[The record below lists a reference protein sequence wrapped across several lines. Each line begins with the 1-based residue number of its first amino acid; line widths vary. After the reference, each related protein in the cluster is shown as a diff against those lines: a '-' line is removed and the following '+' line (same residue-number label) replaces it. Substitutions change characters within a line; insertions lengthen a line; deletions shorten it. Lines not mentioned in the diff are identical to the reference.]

1 MVFREEA
8 APTARPDAGEGQR
21 AELPSQRR
29 SGVDLRPPSKK
40 QGAASVAGGSAWED
54 RYAQVLVFVDC
65 AIIYTAMLGALAL
78 RFGGN
83 SGGRIGSS
91 DNLNYSIVTAL
102 LGFFWLLMLGG
113 HRAYEPRFLGSGVEE
128 YRRVFM
134 SCFRIGAIVAI
145 ASYTFKL
152 EIARGFIG
160 VALPVGTAMLLISR
174 YTIRKYVHRGRDHG
188 RFTHRLVIAGDR
200 PQVIELVRRIR
211 REAAVGYQI
220 VGVALPQRGRM
231 MVDGEAVAV
240 LGTLDSLPRIL
251 TDAKADS
258 VAVTASSSMTGA
270 ALRRLGWQL
279 EGTGVD
285 LVVAPALVDVAGP
298 RISIRPVAGLPLL
311 HVEEPEIAG
320 FWPLVRTAAYWVAA
334 LLLVIVLSPLLAGI
348 AIWIAVDSR
357 GPVLFRQT
365 RAGAE
370 GKPFTVYK
378 FRTMC
383 VDAEARLEELR
394 DLNESDP
401 DGLLFKMRNDP
412 RVTRSGRFLRK
423 YSLDELP
430 QLFNVLRGNMAL
442 VGPRPPLLSEVDAYG
457 ADVRR
462 RLMVRPGITGL
473 WQVSGRSDLTWEE
486 SVRLDLY
493 YVENWSPALDISI
506 LWKTMFAVLRGGGAY

>member
-1 MVFREEA
+1 MVLRSGPV
-8 APTARPDAGEGQR
+8 PTAPDADEPGQP
-21 AELPSQRR
+21 AVLPTQRR
-29 SGVDLRPPSKK
+29 SAVDLRPAPEIVR
-40 QGAASVAGGSAWED
+40 ATHWEN

-65 AIIYTAMLGALAL
+65 AVIYAALLAAMAL
-78 RFGGN
+78 RFGGHTN
-83 SGGRIGSS
+83 IAAGNRA
-91 DNLNYSIVTAL
+91 NLNYSIVTSL
-102 LGFFWLLMLGG
+102 LGFCWLLMLGG

-128 YRRVFM
+128 YRRVFL

-145 ASYTFKL
+145 TSYGLKL
-152 EIARGFIG
+152 EIARGFVG
-160 VALPVGTAMLLISR
+160 VALPTGTAALLISR
-174 YTIRKYVHRGRDHG
+174 YSIRKYVHRGRDHG
-188 RFTHRLVIAGDR
+188 RFTHRLVVAGDR

-211 REAAVGYQI
+211 REAATGYQI
-220 VGVALPQRGRM
+220 VGVALPQRGRFT
-231 MVDGEAVAV
+231 VDGEAVPV

-251 TDAKADS
+251 QDAKADS

-285 LVVAPALVDVAGP
+285 LVVAPALADVAGP

-311 HVEEPEIAG
+311 HVEEPELTG
-320 FWPLVRTAAYWVAA
+320 FWPLIRTATYWVAA
-334 LLLVIVLSPLLAGI
+334 LLLVIVLSPVLVGI
-348 AIWIAVDSR
+348 ACWIAIDSR
-357 GPVLFRQT
+357 GSVLFRQT
-365 RAGAE
+365 RAGA
-370 GKPFTVYK
+370 GGDPFTVYK
-378 FRTMC
+378 FRTMV
-383 VDAEARLEELR
+383 VDAEARLA
-394 DLNESDP
+394 DLKDSNES

-442 VGPRPPLLSEVDAYG
+442 VGPRPPLPSEVEAYG

-506 LWKTMFAVLRGGGAY
+506 LWKTLFAVLRGGGAY

>member
-1 MVFREEA
+1 MVFRNGA
-8 APTARPDAGEGQR
+8 APTAHDADEPVQQVGPPRQRPA
-21 AELPSQRR
+21 
-29 SGVDLRPPSKK
+29 GVDLQPT
-40 QGAASVAGGSAWED
+40 AEGSEIVSATTWEN
-54 RYAQVLVFVDC
+54 RYAQVLVLVDC
-65 AIIYTAMLGALAL
+65 AIIYAALLGALAL
-78 RFGGN
+78 RFGRHTNVAAGHN
-83 SGGRIGSS
+83 ANIS
-91 DNLNYSIVTAL
+91 YSIVTSL
-102 LGFFWLLMLGG
+102 LGFLWLLMLGG

-128 YRRVFM
+128 YRRVFL
-134 SCFRIGAIVAI
+134 SCFRLGSIVAI
-145 ASYTFKL
+145 ASYGLKL
-152 EIARGFIG
+152 EIARGFVG
-160 VALPVGTAMLLISR
+160 VALPAGTAALLVSR

-188 RFTHRLVIAGDR
+188 RFSHRLVIAGDR

-211 REAAVGYQI
+211 REAAAGYQI

-231 MVDGEAVAV
+231 VVDGEPVPV
-240 LGTLDSLPRIL
+240 LGTLDSLPGVL
-251 TDAKADS
+251 ADARADS

-279 EGTGVD
+279 EGTGID
-285 LVVAPALVDVAGP
+285 LVVAPALADVAGP

-320 FWPLVRTAAYWVAA
+320 FWPLVRTATYWVAA
-334 LLLVIVLSPLLAGI
+334 LLLVVILSPLLAFIAGWI
-348 AIWIAVDSR
+348 AIDSR

-365 RAGAE
+365 RAGS
-370 GKPFTVYK
+370 GGHPFTVYK
-378 FRTMC
+378 FRTMGA
-383 VDAEARLEELR
+383 DAEDRLEALKS
-394 DLNESDP
+394 LNESDP

-442 VGPRPPLLSEVDAYG
+442 VGPRPPLLSEVEAYG

-473 WQVSGRSDLTWEE
+473 WQVSGRSDLTWDE

-506 LWKTMFAVLRGGGAY
+506 LWKTLFAVLHGGGAY

>member
-1 MVFREEA
+1 MVLRSGPV
-8 APTARPDAGEGQR
+8 PTAPDADEPGRQ
-21 AELPSQRR
+21 AALPTQRR
-29 SGVDLRPPSKK
+29 SGVDLLPVDDI
-40 QGAASVAGGSAWED
+40 AVASTWEN
-54 RYAQVLVFVDC
+54 RYAQILVFVDC
-65 AIIYTAMLGALAL
+65 AVIYGAMLVALVL
-78 RFGGN
+78 RFGGQTN
-83 SGGRIGSS
+83 VAAGHRI
-91 DNLNYSIVTAL
+91 NLNYSIVTSL
-102 LGFFWLLMLGG
+102 LGFCWLLMLGG

-128 YRRVFM
+128 YRRVFV

-145 ASYTFKL
+145 TSYGLKL
-152 EIARGFIG
+152 EIARGFVG
-160 VALPVGTAMLLISR
+160 VALPTGTAALLISR

-188 RFTHRLVIAGDR
+188 RFTHRMVIAGDR

-211 REAAVGYQI
+211 REAATGYHV
-220 VGVALPQRGRM
+220 VGVALPQRGRFV
-231 MVDGEAVAV
+231 VDGEPVPV
-240 LGTLDSLPRIL
+240 LGTLDSLPKIL
-251 TDAKADS
+251 QDAKADS

-270 ALRRLGWQL
+270 ALRKLGWQL
-279 EGTGVD
+279 EGTGID
-285 LVVAPALVDVAGP
+285 LVVAPALADVAGP

-311 HVEEPEIAG
+311 HVEEPELTG
-320 FWPLVRTAAYWVAA
+320 FWPLIRTATYWVAA
-334 LLLVIVLSPLLAGI
+334 LLLVILLSPLLVGI
-348 AIWIAVDSR
+348 ACWIAIDSR

-365 RAGAE
+365 RAGA
-370 GKPFTVYK
+370 GGDPFTVYK
-378 FRTMC
+378 FRTMG
-383 VDAEARLEELR
+383 VDAEARLAELR
-394 DLNESDP
+394 EHNES

-442 VGPRPPLLSEVDAYG
+442 VGPRPPLPSEVEAYG

-506 LWKTMFAVLRGGGAY
+506 LWKTLFAVLRGGGAY

>member
-1 MVFREEA
+1 MVFSSGTAPAAAGAEE
-8 APTARPDAGEGQR
+8 PGQR
-21 AELPSQRR
+21 AALPRQHRPLRR
-29 SGVDLRPPSKK
+29 GVDLRPDPDE
-40 QGAASVAGGSAWED
+40 QPIVSATTWEN

-65 AIIYTAMLGALAL
+65 TIIYAAMLGALAL
-78 RFGGN
+78 RFGRNTQVHAGN
-83 SGGRIGSS
+83 NAS
-91 DNLNYSIVTAL
+91 LNYSLVTSM

-128 YRRVFM
+128 YRRVFV

-145 ASYTFKL
+145 VSYGLKL

-160 VALPVGTAMLLISR
+160 VALPAGTVALLISR
-174 YTIRKYVHRGRDHG
+174 YTIRKYVHRARDHG
-188 RFTHRLVIAGDR
+188 RFSHRLVVAGDR

-211 REAAVGYQI
+211 REAAAGYQI

-231 MVDGEAVAV
+231 IVDGEPVPV
-240 LGTLDSLPRIL
+240 LGTLDSLPRVL
-251 TDAKADS
+251 TDARADS

-279 EGTGVD
+279 EGTGID
-285 LVVAPALVDVAGP
+285 LVVAPALADVAGP

-311 HVEEPEIAG
+311 HVEEPEITG

-334 LLLVIVLSPLLAGI
+334 LLLVVVLSPLLLFISAWI
-348 AIWIAVDSR
+348 AIDSR

-365 RAGAE
+365 RVGAAGRE
-370 GKPFTVYK
+370 FTVFK
-378 FRTMC
+378 FRTM
-383 VDAEARLEELR
+383 VLDAEDQLAALK

-430 QLFNVLRGNMAL
+430 QLLNVLRGNMAL
-442 VGPRPPLLSEVDAYG
+442 VGPRPPLPSEVAAYED
-457 ADVRR
+457 DVRR

-506 LWKTMFAVLRGGGAY
+506 LWKTLFAVLRGGGAY